1 MRLSIDKTIN
11 SILDKLDD
19 SIFELARGASES
31 LEFQIESNGVKIFL
45 LNQYDIR
52 LQNLL
57 KSQDIDI
64 HYLESVIKNK
74 IIQRKQKLF
83 EEITTLSQN

>member
-1 MRLSIDKTIN
+1 MRLSIDKTTN
-11 SILDKLDD
+11 NILDKLDD
-19 SIFELARGASES
+19 SIFELAKGASES
-31 LEFQIESNGVKIFL
+31 LEFQIESNGVKNFL

-52 LQNLL
+52 LQNML

-64 HYLESVIKNK
+64 HYLESGIKNK

>member
-19 SIFELARGASES
+19 SIFELAKGASES

>member
-11 SILDKLDD
+11 SVLDKLDD

>member
-11 SILDKLDD
+11 NILDKLDD
-19 SIFELARGASES
+19 SIFELAKGASES

-64 HYLESVIKNK
+64 HHLESGIKNK